1 MVCKAHIEIFRVPS
15 SIWITCLFKKWE
27 RRNAAFNIKLII
39 SFRSDKNPSTYSL
52 NKRFKTL
59 IRDIKRNKKR
69 GENQSKGDCLLVFGG
84 RPETGYRKSLNLNPF
99 AIGPERNTPFPH
111 LGRTMSTAW
120 DRINTTYCS
129 NDSNFLKDLT
139 APNSNSQH
147 WTLVL
152 TFKIPFEACKKERF
166 SFYFSSEGR
175 YEERKK
181 KWKKLNLLKNQLKW
195 VLRNLDGPCWDDY
208 NLLSSLRRHSNTPTR
223 V

>member
-1 MVCKAHIEIFRVPS
+1 MQSAYRNFPRVPS

>member
-1 MVCKAHIEIFRVPS
+1 MVYMWYAKRISKFSKCHH
-15 SIWITCLFKKWE
+15 LFELPACSKKWE

-175 YEERKK
+175 YEEREKK
-181 KWKKLNLLKNQLKW
+181 MKEIEFVEKPIKVSVEKFGWA
-195 VLRNLDGPCWDDY
+195 VLRRLQ
-208 NLLSSLRRHSNTPTR
+208 LVKLSA
-223 V
+223 